1 MILYLIVFLAL
12 CLVMVGMSLKIL
24 LGRSTE
30 LKRGCGTQCEC
41 VANQQVLAN
50 CKKRG
55 RQT

>member
-1 MILYLIVFLAL
+1 MMLYLIVFMVLS
-12 CLVMVGMSLKIL
+12 LVMVGMSLKIL

-41 VANQQVLAN
+41 VANQQVQAS
-50 CKKRG
+50 CKKPG